1 MPQVSGLV
9 GATGPEGTQL
19 GADIACKID
28 EQTEIRTGM
37 SHIKEST
44 FAEQATEILIIFGTT
59 VGAQLLATWLY
70 DKISK
75 RNGGRL
81 EIEGLTIELDKGKIE
96 RILIDKLGKTDDDD
110 EYLRKLDSLARFY
123 NSEKTVHA
131 GYLITSFVVIV
142 ALLSTIA
149 NVVFSQTLQGLIFC
163 QRVAVMSA
171 VLATVCA
178 CYFFINKPL
187 PFLFTYLFGRMQFY
201 NCLSEM
207 TWLHMGVTTNDND
220 FVRRLRIRTSSSDLD
235 GIRSSLIRLF
245 EAYLYVSAFRQKRGI
260 EPSKDADDEPE
271 ELRSTNWRERFACD
285 GLDFN
290 WTSQYYNG
298 KLLWAWDRTTVL
310 LRAYKSQLNEYGK
323 QKESSRERKIYDLFH
338 TLDVV

>member
-96 RILIDKLGKTDDDD
+96 RILIDKL
-110 EYLRKLDSLARFY
+110 
-123 NSEKTVHA
+123 
-131 GYLITSFVVIV
+131 
-142 ALLSTIA
+142 
-149 NVVFSQTLQGLIFC
+149 TL
-163 QRVAVMSA
+163 
-171 VLATVCA
+171 
-178 CYFFINKPL
+178 
-187 PFLFTYLFGRMQFY
+187 
-201 NCLSEM
+201 
-207 TWLHMGVTTNDND
+207 
-220 FVRRLRIRTSSSDLD
+220 
-235 GIRSSLIRLF
+235 
-245 EAYLYVSAFRQKRGI
+245 
-260 EPSKDADDEPE
+260 
-271 ELRSTNWRERFACD
+271 
-285 GLDFN
+285 
-290 WTSQYYNG
+290 
-298 KLLWAWDRTTVL
+298 
-310 LRAYKSQLNEYGK
+310 KS
-323 QKESSRERKIYDLFH
+323 
-338 TLDVV
+338 